1 MLELHQGDKKMSFT
15 FYGDLL
21 GISSLYKLSAAVAHE
36 KLNEFYNTTFFSIDD
51 TWERQYQIRTLM
63 FSDSLLITG
72 NAPLES
78 ALEKLLLV
86 YMKLL
91 HKGLLLRGAIV
102 DGELTFEPRITRDNF
117 QKFLPQDDTLARA
130 AGLEGT
136 QKGARL
142 LIEPV
147 LARTILAT
155 EPDWL
160 TQEGYVR
167 NVQGTSRP
175 PYESVLRRICPTPDG
190 NCYELL
196 YFWICNRELNHHATD
211 YRRKRDELG
220 EIKKMV
226 RKDLGAH
233 YKETTDLLSRCENR
247 HSFTDKYFA
256 VPMPVYCARL

>member
-1 MLELHQGDKKMSFT
+1 MSFT

-36 KLNEFYNTTFFSIDD
+36 KLNEFYNTTFFSLDHD
-51 TWERQYQIRTLM
+51 WERRHNIRTLM
-63 FSDSLLITG
+63 LSDSLLITG
-72 NAPLES
+72 SAPPES
-78 ALEKLLLV
+78 ALEQLLLV

-102 DGELTFEPRITRDNF
+102 SGELNFEPRITRENF
-117 QKFLPQDDTLARA
+117 QKYLPQDDTLARA

-142 LIEPV
+142 LIEPQV
-147 LARTILAT
+147 ARAILSN
-155 EPDWL
+155 EPSWL
-160 TQEGYVR
+160 TQEGYVT
-167 NVQGTSRP
+167 NIQGASRP
-175 PYESVLRRICPTPDG
+175 PYESVLRRVCPTPDG

-196 YFWICNRELNHHATD
+196 YFWVSSRELNHHATD

-226 RKDLGAH
+226 REDLGAH
-233 YKETTDLLSRCENR
+233 YKETADLLSRCESR
-247 HSFTDKYFA
+247 HAFTDKYFGLA
-256 VPMPVYCARL
+256 RPVDETGL

>member
-1 MLELHQGDKKMSFT
+1 MSFT

-21 GISSLYKLSAAVAHE
+21 GISSLYKLSATVAHE
-36 KLNEFYNTTFFSIDD
+36 KLNDFYNTTFFSIEEA
-51 TWERQYQIRTLM
+51 WEKQYNVSTIM
-63 FSDSLLITG
+63 FSDSLLISGRAT
-72 NAPLES
+72 PES

-102 DGELTFEPRITRDNF
+102 DTELTFESRITRENF
-117 QKFLPQDDTLARA
+117 QKFLPSGDTLARA

-142 LIEPV
+142 FIEPA
-147 LARTILAT
+147 LARTILT
-155 EPDWL
+155 NEPDWL

-167 NVQGTSRP
+167 NVPGTSRP

-196 YFWICNRELNHHATD
+196 YFWICNHELNHHATD
-211 YRRKRDELG
+211 YRRKRNELS
-220 EIKKMV
+220 EIKKIV
-226 RKDLGAH
+226 SDDLGAH
-233 YKETTDLLSRCENR
+233 YKETIDLLSRCESR
-247 HSFTDKYFA
+247 QLFTDKYFS
-256 VPMPVYCARL
+256 VSTPGYD

>member
-1 MLELHQGDKKMSFT
+1 MSFT

-21 GISSLYKLSAAVAHE
+21 GISSMYKLSPSVAHE
-36 KLNEFYNTTFFSIDD
+36 KLNDFYNTTFNSIDAA
-51 TWERQYQIRTLM
+51 WERQYHVRTLM
-63 FSDSLLITG
+63 LSDSLLITG
-72 NAPLES
+72 DAPPES
-78 ALEKLLLV
+78 ALEQLLLV

-91 HKGLLLRGAIV
+91 HKGLLLRGAV
-102 DGELTFEPRITRDNF
+102 VAGELTFEERITRDNF
-117 QKFLPQDDTLARA
+117 QKFLPSGDTLARA

-142 LIEPV
+142 LIEPA
-147 LARTILAT
+147 LTRAILAA

-160 TQEGYVR
+160 SQEGYVR

-190 NCYELL
+190 NSYELL
-196 YFWICNRELNHHATD
+196 YFWICNRDLNHHATD

-226 RKDLGAH
+226 REDLGVH
-233 YKETTDLLSRCENR
+233 YRETADLLSRCESR

-256 VPMPVYCARL
+256 IPRPVC